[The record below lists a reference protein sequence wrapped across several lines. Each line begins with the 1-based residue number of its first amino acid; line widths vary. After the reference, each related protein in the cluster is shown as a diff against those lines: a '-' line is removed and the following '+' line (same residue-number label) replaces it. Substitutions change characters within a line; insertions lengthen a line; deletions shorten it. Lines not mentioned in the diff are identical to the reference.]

1 MAKRDVI
8 GHRFG
13 RLVAI
18 RYVDDSRNH
27 AIWKCDCGNEK
38 RVYIYS
44 VLNGD
49 TRSCGCLNTEL
60 TAKRNIGTQ
69 HHIDITG
76 KRFGRLTAI
85 QRNGITSNR
94 ITIWTCKCDC
104 GGSKDISARSLRSG
118 LTRSC
123 GCLQKE
129 TARLMMT
136 KHGRYRDRDY
146 INELGDKRRAMKTG
160 AFVERVFRAK
170 VYERDI
176 GLCQICGLPVED
188 GESTLDHAVPLFR
201 GGTHSYKNCRTAH
214 ASCNFKKALKLP
226 EECEHLWRRS

>member
-13 RLVAI
+13 RLIAI
-18 RYVDDSRNH
+18 RYTDDSRNH

-44 VLNGD
+44 VLSGD
-49 TRSCGCLNTEL
+49 TRSCGCLNAEL
-60 TAKRNIGTQ
+60 VSKRTIGTQ
-69 HHIDITG
+69 HHIDMAG
-76 KRFGRLTAI
+76 KRFGRLMVI
-85 QRNGITSNR
+85 QRNGIASNR
-94 ITIWTCKCDC
+94 AAMWVCKCDC
-104 GGSKDISARSLRSG
+104 GVSKNISARSLRSG

-123 GCLQKE
+123 GCLQREKAKA
-129 TARLMMT
+129 TMT
-136 KHGRYRDRDY
+136 KHGRYMDADY
-146 INELGDKRRAMKTG
+146 KNELGDKRRAMKTN
-160 AFVERVFRAK
+160 AFIERVFRAK
-170 VYERDI
+170 MYERDM

-188 GESTLDHAVPLFR
+188 GEFTLDHAIPLFR
-201 GGTHSYKNCRTAH
+201 GGTHSYANCRTAH